1 MDTTCYTFLYIPL
14 HHYPWCSGL
23 RPRPCHISCRQ
34 NIYFYLIR
42 RLIRQKYHNSYGIK
56 SPSHSSCPSSWWSND
71 PSLTRVNEFSDSI
84 NKGIIEHDTSSN
96 IADSHNSHEQPENQ
110 PVIHASRY
118 SNFYKS
124 HDGGNKITRNLEQL
138 IIPQPSVPDR
148 TTQERG
154 YSTER
159 SASVANSHQNHVLI

>member
-1 MDTTCYTFLYIPL
+1 MKWL
-14 HHYPWCSGL
+14 
-23 RPRPCHISCRQ
+23 
-34 NIYFYLIR
+34 LIFFQTKKLVIH
-42 RLIRQKYHNSYGIK
+42 LIDDFHVLDVPTKPTDKTNAAIHMA
-56 SPSHSSCPSSWWSND
+56 SSLPVIA
-71 PSLTRVNEFSDSI
+71 TRVNELGDSF
-84 NKGIIEHDTSSN
+84 NKGIIEQDTSSN

-138 IIPQPSVPDR
+138 IMPQPSVPDR